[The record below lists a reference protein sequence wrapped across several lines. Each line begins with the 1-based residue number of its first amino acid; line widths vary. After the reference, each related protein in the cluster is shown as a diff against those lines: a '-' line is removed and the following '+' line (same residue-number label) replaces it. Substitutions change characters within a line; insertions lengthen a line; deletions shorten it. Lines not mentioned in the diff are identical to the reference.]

1 MFVALERLINL
12 QDGYRST
19 FQVRGRQLL
28 LIVVDQRPILMENR
42 CPHQGAPL
50 HAGTLDGSVLRCS
63 RHGIAFDLANGGQP
77 VNAPCPPLQRLPL
90 AYDGD
95 RIGLDL

>member
-1 MFVALERLINL
+1 
-12 QDGYRST
+12 
-19 FQVRGRQLL
+19 
-28 LIVVDQRPILMENR
+28 MENR

>member
-1 MFVALERLINL
+1 MLVALERLISL
-12 QDGYRST
+12 QEGYRGT
-19 FQVRGRQLL
+19 FQVQGRQLL
-28 LIVVDQRPILMENR
+28 LIVVDQQPILMENR

-50 HAGTLDGSVLRCS
+50 HAGTLDGRVLRCF
-63 RHGIAFDLANGGQP
+63 RHGIAFDLVDGRR
-77 VNAPCPPLQRLPL
+77 VNAPCLPLQRLPL

>member
-12 QDGYRST
+12 QDGYRGV
-19 FQVRGRQLL
+19 FQFQGRHLL
-28 LIVVDQRPILMENR
+28 LIVVDQQPILMENR

-50 HAGTLDGSVLRCS
+50 HAGTLEGGVLRCS
-63 RHGIAFDLANGGQP
+63 RHGIAFDLASGRP
-77 VNAPCPPLQRLPL
+77 VSAPCPPLRRLPL

>member
-1 MFVALERLINL
+1 
-12 QDGYRST
+12 
-19 FQVRGRQLL
+19 
-28 LIVVDQRPILMENR
+28 MENR

-50 HAGTLDGSVLRCS
+50 HIGTLEGGVLRCS
-63 RHGIAFDLANGGQP
+63 RHGIAIDLASGRP